1 MPRMRLVP
9 VVSGISNERA
19 VVFLSEKSFLR
30 QSNFAAA
37 LKEPG
42 ASEEDVLYELLCAS
56 GHNSDEDASND
67 RCSVS
72 RF

>member
-19 VVFLSEKSFLR
+19 VVFLSEKSFLC

-37 LKEPG
+37 LNEPG
-42 ASEEDVLYELLCAS
+42 ASEEDVLYELFCAS

-67 RCSVS
+67 RFSVS

>member
-30 QSNFAAA
+30 QSNLAAA
-37 LKEPG
+37 LNEPG
-42 ASEEDVLYELLCAS
+42 ASEEEALYES
-56 GHNSDEDASND
+56 
-67 RCSVS
+67 
-72 RF
+72 F